1 MAPRLGSR
9 EIAGRLRE
17 RILEGQLAVGER
29 LPSEAELADEFG
41 VNRGTVREALGML
54 SSRLLL
60 RTSRGVG
67 GGSQVARIEGDDVA
81 RILEESI
88 LQLSRSEGCTIPELL
103 QAREFL
109 EVPGARLA
117 AQRRSDAQVEQLR
130 ETIPASLDHV
140 SLSVVWELNQR
151 FHELVLDLA
160 GNRLLPIL
168 AEPVFHVMRTR
179 FLRDRAT
186 MGFWRRVHVDHA
198 AILAAVEAGDADQ
211 AGVEMADHLAH
222 LRATYEL
229 IDRQLRQPD

>member
-1 MAPRLGSR
+1 VAARIGSR
-9 EIAGRLRE
+9 EIAVRLRE
-17 RILEGQLAVGER
+17 RILAGQLAVGDR
-29 LPSEAELADEFG
+29 LPSEVELAGEFG

-60 RTSRGVG
+60 KTSRGVG
-67 GGSQVARIEGDDVA
+67 GGSQVARVGHDDVA

-88 LQLSRSEGCTIPELL
+88 LQLSRSQGCTIPELL
-103 QAREFL
+103 EARELL

-117 AQRRSDAQVEQLR
+117 AQRRTGAQVEQLR
-130 ETIPASLDHV
+130 AAIPISLEHV
-140 SLSVVWELNQR
+140 SLSVVWQLNQR
-151 FHELVLDLA
+151 FHEVVLELA

-168 AEPVFHVMRTR
+168 AEPVFHVMRNR

-211 AGVEMADHLAH
+211 AGTEMADHLAH